1 MMLGQSLGRYHLLE
15 QLGEGARSAMTA
27 LRLRRRISQLFD
39 GEFDDGACDKQAA
52 DRVQIQQ
59 VLFRRVHREQAFA
72 KRADDDAQRSDGRD
86 AKNLRRVAGC
96 QIVC

>member
-15 QLGEGARSAMTA
+15 QLGEGARSAMTP

-39 GEFDDGACDKQAA
+39 GEFDDGVCDKQTAG
-52 DRVQIQQ
+52 RLQLKQ
-59 VLFRRVHREQAFA
+59 VLFRRVHREQTFS
-72 KRADDDAQRSDGRD
+72 KRADDDAQRSDRRS
-86 AKNLRRVAGC
+86 AENLRGVAGC